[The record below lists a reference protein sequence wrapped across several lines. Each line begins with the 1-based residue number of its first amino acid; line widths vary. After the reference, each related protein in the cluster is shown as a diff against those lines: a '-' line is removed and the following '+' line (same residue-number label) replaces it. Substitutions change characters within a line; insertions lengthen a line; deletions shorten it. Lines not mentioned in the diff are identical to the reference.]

1 LLLGIK
7 KIKKMAENFYADQVL
22 KSLSEQNQ
30 ENKGEETQ
38 VEEIAKTVETPVT
51 EVVAEK
57 ETTTEVEV
65 NSLFDKLKQVEEPKQ
80 TEENP
85 AALSEDVQKKLQEY
99 EQYRS
104 QVEQYENNPFIKAL
118 TLGKDLKEI
127 AHKIVG
133 NDVSKMSFKEMI
145 AAKVKSE
152 FNLEGEELEEAIE
165 EEMNIF
171 DGKSRLEKARMEK
184 QLREEMA
191 VNENEILIGLKEYE
205 TQLKAQ
211 QLSPEQIAKNEEV
224 IKASDF
230 SAIDSVAE
238 KLVGGDVYGVEM
250 TKEFVEETKKNY
262 NLNELAPYI
271 DVKTGNLNAKDFL
284 FDKFIKSNWQKIAEE
299 AYRMGE
305 KGTMKR
311 FANPDGSNRGNSPS
325 AESVDKLQE
334 NQKSWGI
341 NVKQRVINID

>member
-1 LLLGIK
+1 
-7 KIKKMAENFYADQVL
+7 MAENFYADQVL
-22 KSLSEQNQ
+22 KALSEQNQ
-30 ENKGEETQ
+30 ENKSEETQ
-38 VEEIAKTVETPVT
+38 VEEIAKTVETPVAEVAT
-51 EVVAEK
+51 EEK

-80 TEENP
+80 TEENQ

-118 TLGKDLKEI
+118 SLGKDLKEI

-171 DGKSRLEKARMEK
+171 DNKSRLEKARMEK

-191 VNENEILIGLKEYE
+191 GNENEILTGLKEYE
-205 TQLKAQ
+205 AQLKAQ
-211 QLSPEQIAKNEEV
+211 QLTPEQIAKNEEV

-250 TKEFVEETKKNY
+250 TKEFIEETKKAY
-262 NLNELAPYI
+262 NINELAPYI
-271 DVKTGNLNAKDFL
+271 DSKTGELNAKDFL
-284 FDKFIKSNWQKIAEE
+284 FEKFISKNWQKIAEN
-299 AYRMGE
+299 AYEMGK

-311 FANPDGSNRGNSPS
+311 FANPDGSNKGNSP
-325 AESVDKLQE
+325 AADPVDKYQE

>member
-1 LLLGIK
+1 
-7 KIKKMAENFYADQVL
+7 MAENFYADQVL
-22 KSLSEQNQ
+22 KSLSEQN
-30 ENKGEETQ
+30 KEE
-38 VEEIAKTVETPVT
+38 KVETTIETPAETVVEPKT
-51 EVVAEK
+51 EQKSVVEN
-57 ETTTEVEV
+57 TTEEPTKELEV
-65 NSLFDKLKQVEEPKQ
+65 NSLFDKLKQVEEPTQ
-80 TEENP
+80 TEEP
-85 AALSEDVQKKLQEY
+85 KTLSEDVQKKLQEY
-99 EQYRS
+99 EQYRA

-118 TLGKDLKEI
+118 SLGKDLKEI

-145 AAKVKSE
+145 TARVKSE

-165 EEMNIF
+165 EEMNLF
-171 DGKSRLEKARMEK
+171 DSKGRLEKARMEK

-191 VNENEILIGLKEYE
+191 ANENEILIGLKEYE

-211 QLSPEQIAKNEEV
+211 QLTPEQIAKNEEV
-224 IKASDF
+224 IKSNDF
-230 SAIDSVAE
+230 LAIDSVAE

-250 TKEFVEETKKNY
+250 TTEFVEETKKNY
-262 NLNELAPYI
+262 NLNDLAPYI

-284 FDKFIKSNWQKIAEE
+284 FDKFIKTNWQKIAEE
-299 AYRMGE
+299 AYRMGQ

-325 AESVDKLQE
+325 AESVDKFQE

-341 NVKQRVINID
+341 NVKQRVINVD

>member
-1 LLLGIK
+1 
-7 KIKKMAENFYADQVL
+7 MANDFYADKVL
-22 KSLSEQNQ
+22 KALSEQNE
-30 ENKGEETQ
+30 ENN
-38 VEEIAKTVETPVT
+38 VETPVEAVVETQT
-51 EVVAEK
+51 EETPVVENTTE
-57 ETTTEVEV
+57 ETTQELEV

-80 TEENP
+80 TETP

-99 EQYRS
+99 EQYRN

-152 FNLEGEELEEAIE
+152 FQLEGEELEEAIE
-165 EEMNIF
+165 EEMSIF
-171 DGKSRLEKARMEK
+171 DSKSRLEKARMEK

-191 VNENEILIGLKEYE
+191 VNENEILKGLQEYE

-211 QLSPEQIAKNEEV
+211 QLTPEQIAKNEEV
-224 IKASDF
+224 IKANDF
-230 SAIDSVAE
+230 SVIDSVAE

-250 TKEFVEETKKNY
+250 TKEFIEETKKNY
-262 NLNELAPYI
+262 NMNELAPYI
-271 DVKTGNLNAKDFL
+271 DVKTGELNAKDFL
-284 FDKFIKSNWQKIAEE
+284 FEKFISKNWQKIAENAFE
-299 AYRMGE
+299 MGK

-311 FANPDGSNRGNSPS
+311 IANPDGSNRGNSPA
-325 AESVDKLQE
+325 AETVDRLKE

-341 NVKQRVINID
+341 NVNQRVINID

>member
-1 LLLGIK
+1 
-7 KIKKMAENFYADQVL
+7 MAENFYADQVL
-22 KSLSEQNQ
+22 KSLSEQN
-30 ENKGEETQ
+30 KEE
-38 VEEIAKTVETPVT
+38 KVETPIETPVETVVEPQT
-51 EVVAEK
+51 EQKSVVENTTE
-57 ETTTEVEV
+57 ETTKELEV
-65 NSLFDKLKQVEEPKQ
+65 NSLFDKLKQVEEPKKAE
-80 TEENP
+80 TPEV
-85 AALSEDVQKKLQEY
+85 LSEDVQKKLQEY

-145 AAKVKSE
+145 TARVKSE

-165 EEMNIF
+165 EEMNLF
-171 DGKSRLEKARMEK
+171 DSKGRLEKARMEK

-191 VNENEILIGLKEYE
+191 ANENEILIGLKEYE

-211 QLSPEQIAKNEEV
+211 QLTPEQIAKNEEV
-224 IKASDF
+224 IKSNDF
-230 SAIDSVAE
+230 LAIDSVAE

-250 TKEFVEETKKNY
+250 TTEFIEETKKNY
-262 NLNELAPYI
+262 NLNDLAPYI

-284 FDKFIKSNWQKIAEE
+284 FDKFISTNWQKIAES
-299 AYRMGE
+299 AYEMGK

-325 AESVDKLQE
+325 AESVDKFQE

-341 NVKQRVINID
+341 NVKQRVINVD